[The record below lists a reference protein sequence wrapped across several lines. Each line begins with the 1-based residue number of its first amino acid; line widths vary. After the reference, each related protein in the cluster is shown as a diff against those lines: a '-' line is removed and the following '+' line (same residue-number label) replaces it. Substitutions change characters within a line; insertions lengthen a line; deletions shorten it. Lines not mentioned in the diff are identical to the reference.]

1 MTPRRS
7 RFTRIYRKLTR
18 TPNRRKQW
26 DQIMSLRPEGSLGH
40 PTHEVEYNSQMCDPV
55 RAGRPALR
63 KAFYPPPPAN
73 QFETG
78 EWGPEPAPEPEVES
92 SGTSGIAIAAL
103 AISLFL
109 LACGY
114 AAFSGF
120 MHSSDAALAYLGIL
134 GAVGSLMAAGVGV
147 CLAASNFRRPYS
159 AKFLSLC
166 VIIFAALYGMLLFLA
181 MGR

>member
-7 RFTRIYRKLTR
+7 RFTRIYRTLTR
-18 TPNRRKQW
+18 TPNRHKQW
-26 DQIMSLRPEGSLGH
+26 NQIMTLRSEGSLGH
-40 PTHEVEYNSQMCDPV
+40 PTHEVRYNSQVCDPV
-55 RAGRPALR
+55 RAGRAALR
-63 KAFYPPPPAN
+63 KGFYPTPPAN

-78 EWGPEPAPEPEVES
+78 EWSPEPAPEVES

-147 CLAASNFRRPYS
+147 CLAASTFRRPYS
-159 AKFLSLC
+159 GKFLSLC